1 MADRLSSVLDV
12 LDQRLAAG
20 KITQADHL
28 VQCEKAIAAFSAAQ
42 GPAKAE
48 KEGLGSTIGRCLNSR
63 FRPAQAG
70 PGWPRLAQL
79 GSGHF
84 CSFLTKKGYEK
95 GPNMNEE

>member
-48 KEGLGSTIGRCLNSR
+48 KEGLGAPIATHESADTKSR
-63 FRPAQAG
+63 RDLVVKVAARAKPTFG
-70 PGWPRLAQL
+70 
-79 GSGHF
+79 
-84 CSFLTKKGYEK
+84 
-95 GPNMNEE
+95 